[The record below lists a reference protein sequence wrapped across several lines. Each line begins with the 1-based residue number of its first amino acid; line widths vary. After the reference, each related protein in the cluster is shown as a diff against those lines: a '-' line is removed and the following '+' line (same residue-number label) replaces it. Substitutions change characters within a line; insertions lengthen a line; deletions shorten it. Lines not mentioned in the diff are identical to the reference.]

1 SDRSVIR
8 REKTHIRT
16 RVAELQE
23 EQLAIHKQAT
33 AEAVANAKV
42 TIESL
47 IAEAEAARRD
57 RRSGVVAG
65 RVGPQSGAAR
75 PQGEER
81 QARSHPWR
89 RRRCAQGAG
98 AAGEEAGGLH
108 LRAGGGGPVP
118 GGRRQPP
125 LCRAT
130 DTCPLMLLI
139 CSATACGV

>member
-1 SDRSVIR
+1 VIR

-75 PQGEER
+75 AQGEER
-81 QARSHPWR
+81 QARSPPYPR
-89 RRRCAQGAG
+89 RRIAH
-98 AAGEEAGGLH
+98 AARAAAEHDGGLH
-108 LRAGGGGPVP
+108 LRDRARGSVH

>member
-1 SDRSVIR
+1 VIR

-42 TIESL
+42 TTESL

-81 QARSHPWR
+81 QARSPPHPR
-89 RRRCAQGAG
+89 RRIAH
-98 AAGEEAGGLH
+98 AARAATQYDGCFRLRDRARRSIYEIGRASCRERGE
-108 LRAGGGGPVP
+108 
-118 GGRRQPP
+118 
-125 LCRAT
+125 
-130 DTCPLMLLI
+130 I
-139 CSATACGV
+139 CVERGSLE